1 MTSHHSVST
10 ACDSRGHG
18 RGDRGRRSHRCS
30 DIDGRPV
37 EPGDPEA
44 RTHTGIVDSVHRHR
58 DDSSRVVAYLVR
70 CRGGV
75 SGTYFSTVLPE
86 HRPTVVES

>member
-1 MTSHHSVST
+1 MGEQIAV
-10 ACDSRGHG
+10 
-18 RGDRGRRSHRCS
+18 GDRIEWCG

-44 RTHTGIVDSVHRHR
+44 GRYTGTVVSVHRHLGDADR
-58 DDSSRVVAYLVR
+58 IVAYLVR

-75 SGTYFSTVLPE
+75 RGIHLATVLPE
-86 HRPTVVES
+86 HRMAVVDS

>member
-1 MTSHHSVST
+1 MGEEI
-10 ACDSRGHG
+10 AE
-18 RGDRGRRSHRCS
+18 GDRIEWCS

-44 RTHTGIVDSVHRHR
+44 RTYTGTVASVQRHS
-58 DDSSRVVAYLVR
+58 DDGRVVAYLVR

-75 SGTYFSTVLPE
+75 SGTYISTVLPE
-86 HRPTVVES
+86 HRPTVVDS

>member
-1 MTSHHSVST
+1 MGEDIAV
-10 ACDSRGHG
+10 
-18 RGDRGRRSHRCS
+18 GDRIEWCS

-44 RTHTGIVDSVHRHR
+44 RTYTGTVDSVHRHP
-58 DDSSRVVAYLVR
+58 DDASRVVAYLVH

-75 SGTYFSTVLPE
+75 SGTYLATVLPE
-86 HRPTVVES
+86 HRPTPIES